1 MKSGTLYATLSRAAF
16 LRRMS
21 LTLRVLLLAGAAVP
35 LWLGALCVAD
45 NLFNLSAIA
54 RAILALGF
62 LGGVIGGLV
71 RLYFIYWHTPVDTGK
86 MAVYL
91 EQRYGI
97 TDNSLINAVHF
108 DRDPAIPGF
117 IKEVFTGAAAANC
130 AGMDFRRVWQHA
142 RLKPAAQLFV
152 AGLLLFLAYLIPFGA
167 HARNAF
173 LRYLHPTTALMPLNF
188 TQFKVAP
195 GNAEL
200 IEGDACLIRAS
211 ATKFDRPVGGLDIL
225 IADGGPP
232 LLYSMRS
239 SAEEFVFEL
248 KDLSKSTR
256 YAVKNGNDQSR
267 WYSVA
272 VIPRPRLE
280 RLTVTITPPAYTGEK
295 PWKLSPH
302 KREADI
308 LSGSR
313 VLVQS
318 GAEKRQQICFFQNG
332 KLVTAATNAPPRSAD
347 AGPGDAA
354 PLAASLPDP
363 QTLEFEM
370 RADSA
375 LAVDVKDARGLTH
388 TGVWQCRFKL
398 TQDAPPEVR
407 LLNRELNMQVGV
419 GQTVPLN
426 MEEADD
432 FGLTALELFTVQ
444 NQEEKVL
451 KRITYRDVKR
461 DRKESC
467 SLAITEDVF
476 ARNASYRVWARV
488 YDNHQP
494 PQPGKVLTP
503 LTLHVVDL
511 AKEMIAGEK
520 DDPYVRLFAV
530 LTEALDQQKDLRD
543 WVASRIEM
551 DRKERISHIL
561 IKRQESV
568 HQRIVLGATLAAD
581 LYRKAKIKKGLSDSI
596 TELRTARSEP
606 LIRQIPVV
614 AGLAD
619 ERRKEGLNDV
629 VLKQSDIIAAL
640 QRILGAV
647 SGDKA
652 LDALKEQ
659 RLADENQELKLR
671 EKLEGLKEDLS
682 KFKDEQKKIMDDT
695 EAIDKKKPED
705 WTDAEEKLLGDM
717 AAKEQE
723 FAKLFRAAFNDLSK
737 VANQDFSNSTM
748 ADEMVEMVEELQKA
762 GAALEKKHTEIATVA
777 EELVGEQAETME
789 TNLERWLSDS
799 KDNIK
804 WNGEDGETT
813 PDVPLQDL
821 PEEMTDIIGE
831 LIDDVKD
838 MEDVEDSTN
847 NSLNSM
853 DKGVGWGVSDGNM
866 NDMSAKGITGNV
878 MPNNNEVGGRS
889 GEGRSG
895 KSSGQFVE
903 QEATGKGGRN
913 TPTRLVQTPFEKGTV
928 KDTSKDPQGGATGG
942 GKQSGLGGEGLR
954 GITPDQK
961 PDVAQRLPGKQA
973 ELKQKAEALLRE
985 LNVRNLPTGDLEEA
999 VNKMELIQKY
1009 RASGQGLQAKQI
1021 QSELMSN
1028 LKDARTAM
1036 GTGTVGGTEKSATS
1050 AKRISSIRHP
1060 DNESTPDGYEESV
1073 DAYFRALAEPD
1084 GGE

>member
-1 MKSGTLYATLSRAAF
+1 MKSGNLYATLSKAAF
-16 LRRMS
+16 HRRLS
-21 LTLRVLLLAGAAVP
+21 LTLRMLLLAGAAIP
-35 LWLGALCVAD
+35 LWLGIVFVAD
-45 NLFNLSAIA
+45 NLFNLSASVRAFIA
-54 RAILALGF
+54 LSF
-62 LGGVIGGLV
+62 LVGMTGGLA
-71 RLYFIYWHTPVDTGK
+71 RLYFKHWHKPTDTGK

-108 DRDPAIPGF
+108 DRDPAVPGF
-117 IKEVFTGAAAANC
+117 IKEVFTGAADTTC

-142 RLKPAAQLFV
+142 QLKPAVKLFV
-152 AGLLLFLAYLIPFGA
+152 AGLLIFLAYVIPFGA

-173 LRYLHPTTALMPLNF
+173 SRYLNPSTALMPLNF
-188 TQFKVAP
+188 TQFKVSP
-195 GNAEL
+195 GNTEL

-211 ATKFDRPVGGLDIL
+211 ATKFDRPVGGLDLL
-225 IADGGPP
+225 IEDGGTP
-232 LLYSMRS
+232 LLYSMKTG
-239 SAEEFVFEL
+239 ADDFVFEL
-248 KDLSKSTR
+248 KDLSKNTR
-256 YAVKNGNDQSR
+256 YAVKNGNDKSR
-267 WYSVA
+267 WYTVSV
-272 VIPRPRLE
+272 IRHPRLD
-280 RLTVTITPPAYTGEK
+280 RLTVTISPPAYTGEK
-295 PWKLSPH
+295 PWLLSPH
-302 KREADI
+302 KREAAI
-308 LSGSR
+308 LNGSR
-313 VLVQS
+313 VLIQTGASDQQQVRFYKDGKPFAPLVETPPKGISS
-318 GAEKRQQICFFQNG
+318 G
-332 KLVTAATNAPPRSAD
+332 
-347 AGPGDAA
+347 GDAA
-354 PLAASLPDP
+354 RPAALPP
-363 QTLEFEM
+363 APGTLEFEM
-370 RADSA
+370 RADCAMA
-375 LAVDVKDARGLTH
+375 LDVKDARGLMH
-388 TGVWQCRFKL
+388 TGIWQCRFKL
-398 TQDAPPEVR
+398 TQDGPPEVR
-407 LLNRELNMQVGV
+407 LLNRELNVQVGV
-419 GQTVPLN
+419 GQTVPLSI
-426 MEEADD
+426 EESDD
-432 FGLTALELFTVQ
+432 FGLTALELITVQ
-444 NQEEKVL
+444 GQEEKVL
-451 KRITYRDVKR
+451 KRINYRDIKR
-461 DRKESC
+461 GRNEVC
-467 SLAITEDVF
+467 ALAITEDVF

-488 YDNHQP
+488 FDNHQP

-511 AKEMIAGEK
+511 AKEMITGEK
-520 DDPYVRLFAV
+520 DDPYVRLFVV
-530 LTEALDQQKDLRD
+530 LTEALDQQKELRD
-543 WVASRIEM
+543 WVAGRVEM

-561 IKRQESV
+561 HKRQDTV
-568 HQRIVLGATLAAD
+568 HQKIVLGSTLASD
-581 LYRKAKIKKGLSDSI
+581 LYRKEKIKKGLSESV

-606 LIRQIPVV
+606 LMRQIPVV
-614 AGLAD
+614 AGLDD
-619 ERRKEGLNDV
+619 ERRKEGLNDI
-629 VLKQSDIIAAL
+629 VLKQSDIISAL
-640 QRILGAV
+640 QRILGTV
-647 SGDKA
+647 SSDKA

-659 RLADENQELKLR
+659 RMAEENQDHKLR
-671 EKLEGLKEDLS
+671 EKLEALKEDLS
-682 KFKDEQKKIMDDT
+682 KFKDEQKKIVDDT

-762 GAALEKKHTEIATVA
+762 GAALEKKHIEIATVA

-789 TNLERWLSDS
+789 TNLERWLSDA

-985 LNVRNLPTGDLEEA
+985 LNVRNIPTGDLEEA

-1009 RASGQGLQAKQI
+1009 RATGQGLQAKQV
-1021 QSELMSN
+1021 QSELISS

-1036 GTGTVGGTEKSATS
+1036 GAGVTGGSEKSGNLT
-1050 AKRISSIRHP
+1050 KRISTIRHP

-1073 DAYFRALAEPD
+1073 DAYFRALAEPQ
-1084 GGE
+1084 GAGE